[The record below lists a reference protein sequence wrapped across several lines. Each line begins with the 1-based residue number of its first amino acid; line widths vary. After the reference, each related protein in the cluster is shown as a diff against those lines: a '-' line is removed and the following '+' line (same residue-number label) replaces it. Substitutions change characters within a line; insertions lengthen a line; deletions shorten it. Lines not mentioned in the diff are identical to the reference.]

1 MCHLARLRQRRR
13 SDQLVHIA
21 KLRHQE
27 PTRQGELPDHTQTLA
42 FTNALAKSLSQ
53 SALGQIAQRIPN
65 EFLDQPAD
73 AHIAHIAHLADHLLM
88 LAAPWTTPVSPPT
101 VLITSPSPPIN

>member
-1 MCHLARLRQRRR
+1 MSSSAPPTERRR

-73 AHIAHIAHLADHLLM
+73 AHIAHLADPSLM
-88 LAAPWTTPVSPPT
+88 LAAPWTTPVSPPMF
-101 VLITSPSPPIN
+101 